1 MNCTPNHLHLS
12 FKPGM
17 VQLILD
23 LPAGNAE
30 ANLTSTR
37 LPSCS
42 KDNFPWLEAKQAR
55 RFKLPT
61 MGSTVK
67 PKAGGLLVRKG
78 NRFFLSDPKGM
89 ELCNQV
95 LVSMFKWWNKIN

>member
-78 NRFFLSDPKGM
+78 SFGKTSVTIIGMAFTINLNLSIPP
-89 ELCNQV
+89 
-95 LVSMFKWWNKIN
+95 